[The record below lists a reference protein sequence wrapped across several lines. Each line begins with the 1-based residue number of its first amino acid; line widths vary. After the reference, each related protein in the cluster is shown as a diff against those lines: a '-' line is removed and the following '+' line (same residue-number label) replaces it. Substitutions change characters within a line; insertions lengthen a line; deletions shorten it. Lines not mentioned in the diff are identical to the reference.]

1 MQKEEFILLN
11 LDEKVEFLWKYAEV
25 ISQKAY
31 YDCDITLF
39 LLENYYVEVFF
50 NRVEKQVMSI
60 EIQENSQILYGYV
73 KDLNINEIVRLLH

>member
-1 MQKEEFILLN
+1 MLC
-11 LDEKVEFLWKYAEV
+11 LDDKVEYLWKYAEV

-39 LLENYYVEVFF
+39 LLESFYVEVFF

-60 EIQENSQILYGYV
+60 EIQGNAQILYGYV
-73 KDLNINEIVRLLH
+73 KDLNINEIVKLLQ